1 MVQIILVGLGAGA
14 ASALLFASVSSG
26 ALLATFLFY
35 LAPLPLLIAALGWSH
50 WAGLVA
56 GIVAAACLA
65 SVLGSQFLIVFLI
78 GIALPAW
85 WLAYL
90 SLLARP
96 AAVNGSPALEW
107 YPIGRL
113 VLWAALISAFVVVLA
128 VPFFGTDKESL
139 LAGLRSAFEQAIG
152 TEAQV
157 DPSGSVAGADAESV
171 IRIIVSAIPPA
182 AAMLGTLISIANLWL
197 AARIVMISGRLRR
210 PWPQLSG
217 ISFPRFAPGL
227 AGAALAGSFLPDLAG
242 LVSEILA
249 ASLLTAYAIL
259 GFAVLHAITRGIA
272 NRGLALAGTYAAVV
286 VLGWPVLVISLLGL
300 ADAAFNIRARV
311 LRRTGP
317 PDVRNKTHGG

>member
-1 MVQIILVGLGAGA
+1 MAQIILVGLGAGA

-26 ALLATFLFY
+26 ALLASFLFY

-56 GIVAAACLA
+56 GIVAAASLA
-65 SVLGSQFLIVFLI
+65 SVLGLQFLVVFFI

-96 AAVNGSPALEW
+96 VTINGSAALEW

-113 VLWAALISAFVVVLA
+113 VLWAALISAFVVILA
-128 VPFFGTDKESL
+128 IPVFGTDQESFQ
-139 LAGLRSAFEQAIG
+139 AGLRSAFEQAIG
-152 TEAQV
+152 TEAEV
-157 DPSGSVAGADAESV
+157 NPIGSVVGADGERV

-182 AAMLGTLISIANLWL
+182 AAMLGTIISIANLWL
-197 AARIVMISGRLRR
+197 AGRVVLISGRLRR

-217 ISFPRFAPGL
+217 LSFPRFAPSL
-227 AGAALAGSFLPDLAG
+227 AGTALASSFLPDLAG
-242 LVSEILA
+242 LVAEIVA

-259 GFAVLHAITRGIA
+259 GFAVLHAITRGVA

-286 VLGWPVLVISLLGL
+286 VLGWPVLAISLLGL

-311 LRRTGP
+311 LRRNGSQ
-317 PDVRNKTHGG
+317 DAQN

>member
-1 MVQIILVGLGAGA
+1 MAQIVLVGLGAGA

-50 WAGLVA
+50 WAGIVA
-56 GIVAAACLA
+56 GIVAAASLA
-65 SVLGSQFLIVFLI
+65 SVLGFHFFIVFLI
-78 GIALPAW
+78 GVAVPAW

-96 AAVNGSPALEW
+96 AAVNGSADLEW

-113 VLWAALISAFVVVLA
+113 VLWAALISAFVVILA
-128 VPFFGTDKESL
+128 VPDFGTDKESFQ
-139 LAGLRSAFEQAIG
+139 AGLRSAFEQAIG
-152 TEAQV
+152 IDPQV
-157 DPSGSVAGADAESV
+157 NPSGSVTGAEGDRL
-171 IRIIVSAIPPA
+171 IRIMVSAIPPA
-182 AAMLGTLISIANLWL
+182 AAILGTVISIGNLWL
-197 AARIVMISGRLRR
+197 AGRVVLISGRLRR

-217 ISFPRFAPGL
+217 LSFPTFAPGL

-242 LVSEILA
+242 LVSEIVA

-259 GFAVLHAITRGIA
+259 GFAVLHAITRGVS

-286 VLGWPVLVISLLGL
+286 VLGWPVIAISLLGL
-300 ADAAFNIRARV
+300 ADSAFNIRARV

-317 PDVRNKTHGG
+317 PDVRN